1 MLTRCRI
8 RDDRRRFGELRLDD
22 LARINLIVGDN
33 GVGKTALLRDI
44 LFIVGVADEAP
55 GIHRLTTR
63 DGYCE
68 THEWE
73 RTAREGDKWRAAW
86 VSSIWLAYEGVLDA
100 RLLTAGTD
108 LGRADDD
115 LLAVM
120 RTVEPGLLSVRL
132 PPADPYFRWDTI
144 ECDIGLDNPV
154 WLDHMG
160 AGARFAACLMLALV
174 DVPGGVVLCTGI
186 ASTIHHRRLPA
197 FWRALAAAVAA
208 YDVQLF
214 ATTHS
219 LECLA
224 AAHRACGDDLRVH
237 RLEAVDGD
245 RTAVVTYD
253 AGRLAHAL
261 AHNIDIR

>member
-8 RDDRRRFGELRLDD
+8 RGDRRFGELRLDD

-33 GVGKTALLRDI
+33 GVGKMELLRDI
-44 LFIVGVADEAP
+44 SLMVGVADECP
-55 GIHRLTTR
+55 GIYNTKPRKGNRTVL
-63 DGYCE
+63 
-68 THEWE
+68 EWE
-73 RTAREGDKWRAAW
+73 RTARGAGKWLTAW
-86 VSSIWLAYEGVLDA
+86 VSSIRLEYEGNIDA

-144 ECDIGLDNPV
+144 ECDIGRDDPV

-160 AGARFAACLMLALV
+160 TGARLAACLVLAIV
-174 DVPGGVVLCTGI
+174 DVPGGVVLCHGI

-197 FWRALAAAVAA
+197 FWQALADAVAA

-219 LECLA
+219 LECVA

-237 RLEAVDGD
+237 RIEAVDGD

-253 AGRLAHAL
+253 AERLAHAL
-261 AHNIDIR
+261 EYNIDIR